1 MAGARRY
8 SRRSIQRNS
17 GRRQVDGY
25 AAKAEEE
32 RTARVRAWRETT
44 GAPIKKYGVVVED
57 FEWHFEVYSRETGM
71 VHHAANHYSVSEYA
85 HTAAETVERT
95 KDRFECAASDCVLFM
110 WATVPTLAVAI
121 DVLRLRGFTYVS
133 NYAWGKNRI
142 AIAPARFLP
151 AAHAPRRTSE

>member
-1 MAGARRY
+1 
-8 SRRSIQRNS
+8 
-17 GRRQVDGY
+17 
-25 AAKAEEE
+25 
-32 RTARVRAWRETT
+32 
-44 GAPIKKYGVVVED
+44 
-57 FEWHFEVYSRETGM
+57 
-71 VHHAANHYSVSEYA
+71 
-85 HTAAETVERT
+85 
-95 KDRFECAASDCVLFM
+95 M